1 MPPLAR
7 CGVGGEFTRHDLR
20 RYDTKAQCRYFVPP
34 HPTAEAKESLP
45 VFYLPTVVHFSEK
58 SAASG
63 RGEESRRR
71 VSYFDLLLLRLEQC
85 PVSTLLL
92 ESLQYLYWEMR
103 HGIKNGILL
112 PYPTQN
118 APLSC
123 VLSQTGVLL

>member
-34 HPTAEAKESLP
+34 HPTAEAEESLP

-92 ESLQYLYWEMR
+92 ENLQYLYWSEGKCAMGSKMEFFSPTLHKMR
-103 HGIKNGILL
+103 L
-112 PYPTQN
+112 
-118 APLSC
+118 
-123 VLSQTGVLL
+123 